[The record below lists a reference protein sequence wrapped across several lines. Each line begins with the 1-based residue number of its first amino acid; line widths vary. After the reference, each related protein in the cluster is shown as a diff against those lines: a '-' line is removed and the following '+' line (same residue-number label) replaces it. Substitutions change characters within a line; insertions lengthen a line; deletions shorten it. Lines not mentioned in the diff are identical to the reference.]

1 MNPNIQIIE
10 TSFWTLQTLDNTFSP
25 KTYFSRLEI
34 WRWVQ
39 KSQSF
44 SFVFFWL
51 FANLSFVSNSKALGC
66 MGPIFEYVIELE
78 ETKKMRGV
86 SFLYDVSV
94 RSRISNFPG
103 PLLGQEVVE
112 HAHLVICCRALR
124 DEQFGICHDLLRPF
138 FHSDLHF
145 GGCTQ
150 TLRLLPHCE
159 AKLKFWKQLKSLH
172 RKIGLFET
180 ITVAKAS
187 RAYELSFLSK
197 KLKNI
202 KRKLWVRVRVYIGW
216 NYTGGFIRS
225 WVKFNFLSIPMYS
238 PSKK

>member
-1 MNPNIQIIE
+1 M
-10 TSFWTLQTLDNTFSP
+10 F
-25 KTYFSRLEI
+25 
-34 WRWVQ
+34 
-39 KSQSF
+39 
-44 SFVFFWL
+44 FFWL

-159 AKLKFWKQLKSLH
+159 AKLKF
-172 RKIGLFET
+172 
-180 ITVAKAS
+180 
-187 RAYELSFLSK
+187 
-197 KLKNI
+197 
-202 KRKLWVRVRVYIGW
+202 
-216 NYTGGFIRS
+216 
-225 WVKFNFLSIPMYS
+225 
-238 PSKK
+238 